1 MYFSH
6 SIVLRVSHRMT
17 VRDRILLLL
26 VAPTI
31 SLQQYSIAFYWSN
44 NNGERERER
53 KSVQILCIYV
63 YGHNLLLMI
72 CVFHLIAL

>member
-44 NNGERERER
+44 NNGEREREKIR
-53 KSVQILCIYV
+53 TDFMYICIW
-63 YGHNLLLMI
+63 
-72 CVFHLIAL
+72 A

>member
-53 KSVQILCIYV
+53 ENPYRFYV
-63 YGHNLLLMI
+63 YMYMGI
-72 CVFHLIAL
+72 TYY